1 MAGVDGAG
9 DTPARNPQETDV
21 PARAVTPTGREKTF
35 RPDQIIV
42 SKTDPQGRLTYVN
55 PLFVE
60 ISGYPEVDL
69 IGQPHNIIRHP
80 DMPRS
85 VFRLLWERIA
95 SGEEIFAYVVNLSAD
110 GGHYWVLAHVTPT
123 LAADGR
129 ILGYHSNR
137 RTAER
142 SALDVI
148 SAVYARLN
156 AAERA
161 QSSTPA
167 ALEAGTALLEE
178 ILAEAGQTYDELVWS
193 LSQEVAA

>member
-1 MAGVDGAG
+1 M
-9 DTPARNPQETDV
+9 

-60 ISGYPEVDL
+60 ISGYTEAEL
-69 IGQPHNIIRHP
+69 IGKPHNIIRHP

-85 VFRLLWERIA
+85 VFRLLWDRIA

-123 LAADGR
+123 LDASGR
-129 ILGYHSNR
+129 VLGYHSNR
-137 RTAER
+137 RTADP
-142 SALDVI
+142 SALAVITDV
-148 SAVYARLN
+148 YKRLVT
-156 AAERA
+156 AERA
-161 QSSTPA
+161 AGSTPA
-167 ALEAGTALLEE
+167 ALEAGTALLEQ
-178 ILAEAGQTYDELVWS
+178 ILAEAGQTYDEMVWS
-193 LSQEVAA
+193 LSQEVAAA

>member
-1 MAGVDGAG
+1 M
-9 DTPARNPQETDV
+9 
-21 PARAVTPTGREKTF
+21 PTGVEKTF

-55 PLFVE
+55 RLFVD
-60 ISGYPEVDL
+60 ISGYPEEDL
-69 IGQPHNIIRHP
+69 LGRPHNVIRHP

-123 LAADGR
+123 RDGAGT
-129 ILGYHSNR
+129 IVGYHSNR
-137 RTAER
+137 RTP
-142 SALDVI
+142 
-148 SAVYARLN
+148 SAVALGPVRALYADLL

-161 QSSTPA
+161 AGGTTEAVA
-167 ALEAGTALLEE
+167 AGDALLRAR
-178 ILAEAGQTYDELVWS
+178 LAEAGLTYDEWVWG
-193 LSQEVAA
+193 LDAEAAA